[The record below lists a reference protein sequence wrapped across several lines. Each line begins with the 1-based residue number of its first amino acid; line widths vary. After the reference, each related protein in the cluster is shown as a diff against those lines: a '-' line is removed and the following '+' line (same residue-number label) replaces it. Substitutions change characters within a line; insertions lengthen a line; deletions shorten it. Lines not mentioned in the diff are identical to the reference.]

1 MARPKKKLDD
11 RRVIKRKYFS
21 KKLNKWVEKEYIYD
35 YRATNIKQTYTL
47 RSGEKVTKIYN
58 PAPKKEKKPKIKTKK
73 VFKDSNLTNKT
84 KLINKTG
91 EVRMKQIEELSRMTG
106 IEKMEIIQFVKSRFK
121 EGNIQT
127 AWTFKAFHSNNQV
140 TNFLMN
146 LGIDE
151 DQLLTDINKKL
162 IAEKRRTIDETWIH
176 DVSNWS
182 KVSAYKI
189 DSPLLLPDGSWVDF
203 EWDYELGSVY
213 IINISASYTEDWT

>member
-1 MARPKKKLDD
+1 MGRPRKEKVNRK
-11 RRVIKRKYFS
+11 IKRKYFS
-21 KKLNKWVEKEYIYD
+21 KKLNKWVEKEYNYG
-35 YRATNIKQTYTL
+35 YRPT
-47 RSGEKVTKIYN
+47 E
-58 PAPKKEKKPKIKTKK
+58 APKKEKSKIKTKK

-106 IEKMEIIQFVKSRFK
+106 IDKLEIIQFVKARFK

-127 AWTFKAFHSNNQV
+127 AWTFTSFHSNNQV

-146 LGIDE
+146 LGVDE
-151 DQLLTDINKKL
+151 QQLLTDINRELTDK
-162 IAEKRRTIDETWIH
+162 KRRTIDIDWIH
-176 DVSNWS
+176 DTSNWN
-182 KVSAYKI
+182 KVGAYKI

-213 IINISASYTEDWT
+213 VINISSSDVEDWT